1 MKRTEPK
8 LFSEIFNDA
17 MARVGAADAMAQ
29 HRACYM
35 WPEIVGP
42 GVNRYTFRRYVE
54 NGVLHVYISSA
65 SLKNE
70 LSFMRQSLLERLND
84 AVGSNAI
91 SEIVFH

>member
-17 MARVGAADAMAQ
+17 MASVGAADAMVQ